1 MRAPFRVMSRGS
13 WVVGWPRSAAQDPR
27 PTTAAARAM
36 LLAAIVVGV
45 AACEREHRDFH
56 TTPPGAG
63 PSEASVRTSAL
74 HAGPAATE
82 QTGGPYQDNRWAIS
96 EGKRLYEWM
105 NCAGCHA
112 PGGGGGIGPS
122 LIDDDWIYGA
132 DPENVFDTIVKGRPQ
147 GMPSYR
153 GRLGNSEVWKLVA
166 YVRTLG
172 GFTPSDAWPAR
183 GESMS
188 HAMND
193 QKGSASDTSRIPP
206 ESRAPPARG
215 AP

>member
-1 MRAPFRVMSRGS
+1 MRRAGIRLRATRSPVASWFSGGAPR
-13 WVVGWPRSAAQDPR
+13 AALC
-27 PTTAAARAM
+27 AA
-36 LLAAIVVGV
+36 LLLGA

-56 TTPPGAG
+56 TIPPGAA
-63 PSEASVRTSAL
+63 SETPVRTSAL
-74 HAGPAATE
+74 HAGPASVE
-82 QTGGPYQDNRWAIS
+82 PTGGPYQDNRWAIG

-122 LIDDDWIYGA
+122 LIDDEWIYSA

-147 GMPSYR
+147 GMPSYS

-188 HAMND
+188 HTVPD
-193 QKGSASDTSRIPP
+193 EKGTASDTSRIPP
-206 ESRAPPARG
+206 EAKPPAR